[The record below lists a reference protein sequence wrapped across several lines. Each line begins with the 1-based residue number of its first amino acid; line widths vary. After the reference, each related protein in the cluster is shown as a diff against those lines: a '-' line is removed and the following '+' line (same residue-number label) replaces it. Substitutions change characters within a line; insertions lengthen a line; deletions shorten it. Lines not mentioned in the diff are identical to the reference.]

1 MAVTLTVNGVVH
13 ELPGEIRQSIHEF
26 CTDVDETWTR
36 SRSALTGPAGSAAIE
51 EAEHLVMSGRRRF
64 PIGAAL
70 TADQLDSDPYG
81 SLARLRE
88 SEPVS
93 RVPALDGWLVT
104 RRDLCIEVMRDAG
117 RFTVDDPRFSTAQ
130 VVGPSM
136 LSLDGDEH
144 RRHRDP
150 FARAFL
156 SPEARSQFAGDVA
169 AEARQL
175 VESLAPNGRAEVRRD
190 LAGPLAVNVVTRALD
205 LLDATPDVVL
215 GWYDEIV
222 AAVNRVSVGGAIGPD
237 ATAAVS
243 ALGRSVAATIE
254 RGEGVMAAAMATL
267 SGPEV
272 ASNAAVMMFG
282 GIETSEG
289 MTTTLF
295 WHVLTNPRQLAALNA
310 DRSLVSNAVEESL
323 RLEPAAGRVDRY
335 ATSDIELAGASIEQG
350 DLVIVSLTAANRD
363 PATFAAPDEFD
374 LARPN
379 ARAHLTFAQGPHAC
393 VGIHLARLEAQSALN
408 AALDT
413 WPEMRLDRG
422 SAPPSGLIFRKPK
435 TLPVSWTPL
444 S

>member
-1 MAVTLTVNGVVH
+1 M
-13 ELPGEIRQSIHEF
+13 
-26 CTDVDETWTR
+26 
-36 SRSALTGPAGSAAIE
+36 SA
-51 EAEHLVMSGRRRF
+51 GRGF

-70 TADQLDSDPYG
+70 TAEQLDTDPYE

-93 RVPALDGWLVT
+93 WVPALDGWLVT
-104 RRDLCIEVMRDAG
+104 RRDLCIEVMRDAE

-156 SPEARSQFAGDVA
+156 SPEARSRFAGEVE
-169 AEARQL
+169 AEARRL
-175 VESLAPNGRAEVRRD
+175 VQVLAPAGRAEVRRD
-190 LAGPLAVNVVTRALD
+190 LAGPLAVNVVAQALD
-205 LLDATPDVVL
+205 LLDATPDVIL

-222 AAVNRVSVGGAIGPD
+222 AAVNRVSLGGAIGPD
-237 ATAAVS
+237 ASAAVT
-243 ALGRSVAATIE
+243 ALGRSVAATLE
-254 RGEGVMAAAMATL
+254 RGDGVMAAATGTL
-267 SGPEV
+267 TGPEV

-295 WHVLTNPRQLAALNA
+295 WHVLTHPDQLVALKA

-335 ATSDIELAGASIEQG
+335 ATSDIELAGAPIERG

-374 LARPN
+374 LERPN
-379 ARAHLTFAQGPHAC
+379 ARAHVTFAQGPHAC

-408 AALDT
+408 AALDA
-413 WPEMRLDRG
+413 WRGLQLDRG
-422 SAPPSGLIFRKPK
+422 STRPTGLIFRKPK
-435 TLPVSWTPL
+435 ALRVSWMP